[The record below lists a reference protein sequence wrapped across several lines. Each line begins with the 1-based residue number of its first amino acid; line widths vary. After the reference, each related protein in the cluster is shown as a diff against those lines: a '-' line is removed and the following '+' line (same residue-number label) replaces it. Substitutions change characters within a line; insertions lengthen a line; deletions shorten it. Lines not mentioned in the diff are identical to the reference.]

1 MVTVARPATIG
12 MVFECGPQGAD
23 KLVCEYLAQQI
34 RPGLL
39 VRSRTLDSKVNLLR
53 DAGKVAAQ
61 LLKDGCACVLVI
73 WDLRPAWPDTHRKP
87 CRAAE
92 RAQLLDT
99 LAKQGLQGAP
109 VYLVCV
115 EQEFESWI
123 VADEAKLSAFL
134 STAAHPYSVPR
145 VRRPD
150 REKNPKS
157 LVMKHFATARGLRYE
172 DRVHA
177 IKVMRTAPPPNWPR
191 LRRSDSFARFEAK
204 LTI

>member
-1 MVTVARPATIG
+1 MSIG
-12 MVFECGPQGAD
+12 MIFECGPQGAD
-23 KLVCEYLAQQI
+23 KLVYEYLASEL
-34 RPGLL
+34 RPGIGL
-39 VRSRTLDSKVNLLR
+39 RSVTLDDKPNLL
-53 DAGKVAAQ
+53 ANAAMAAQ
-61 LLKDGCACVLVI
+61 ALLADGCERVLVI

-92 RAQLLDT
+92 RAHLLDT

>member
-1 MVTVARPATIG
+1 MSIG
-12 MVFECGPQGAD
+12 MIFECGPQGAD
-23 KLVCEYLAQQI
+23 KLVCEYLASEL
-34 RPGLL
+34 RPGIAL
-39 VRSRTLDSKVNLLR
+39 RSVTLDDKPNLL
-53 DAGKVAAQ
+53 ANAAMAAQ
-61 LLKDGCACVLVI
+61 ALLADGCERVLVI

-92 RAQLLDT
+92 RAHLLDT

>member
-1 MVTVARPATIG
+1 MSIG
-12 MVFECGPQGAD
+12 MIFECGPQGAD
-23 KLVCEYLAQQI
+23 KLVCEYLASEL
-34 RPGLL
+34 RPGIGL
-39 VRSRTLDSKVNLLR
+39 RSVTLDDKPNLL
-53 DAGKVAAQ
+53 ANAAMAAQ
-61 LLKDGCACVLVI
+61 ALLADGCERVLVI

-92 RAQLLDT
+92 RAHLLDT
-99 LAKQGLQGAP
+99 LAEQGLQGAP